1 MDSPGITLAKKIDK
15 MGMRCSDTAVIYFDD
30 VRVPA
35 SHIIGEAGGRGVQAP
50 PGRGFTYQMMQF
62 QDERLMAAASCLTP
76 MVRHIEDTIG
86 YTRSPAAPHLPRER
100 KVFGAPLLDNQ
111 YLHFRSVSHKDD
123 SAGCVLLP
131 IFLYFLYRRKKFL
144 YSYIGRPKSTKPP
157 IFGPHLT

>member
-86 YTRSPAAPHLPRER
+86 YTRSPAGPHLPRER

-111 YLHFRSVSHKDD
+111 YVHFRLAELLTEVEMLRSTVYRATDLFVAGESVNW
-123 SAGCVLLP
+123 AQ
-131 IFLYFLYRRKKFL
+131 
-144 YSYIGRPKSTKPP
+144 
-157 IFGPHLT
+157 